1 MNVTT
6 IKFKGKDLKVHELT
20 VAQLDDLLGSTEP
33 LSMIDRI
40 FNPDMVSEQMLVLST
55 GLPVGELRSC
65 QPSALR
71 PLVEAVK
78 EVNPDFLS
86 GLRSLTR

>member
-6 IKFKGKDLKVHELT
+6 IKFKGNDLKVHELT
-20 VAQLDDLLGSTEP
+20 VAQLDDILGNDDP

-40 FNPDMVSEQMLVLST
+40 FNPDMVSEQMIVLTT
-55 GLPVGELRSC
+55 GLPLGELRSC

-71 PLVEAVK
+71 PLVEAIK